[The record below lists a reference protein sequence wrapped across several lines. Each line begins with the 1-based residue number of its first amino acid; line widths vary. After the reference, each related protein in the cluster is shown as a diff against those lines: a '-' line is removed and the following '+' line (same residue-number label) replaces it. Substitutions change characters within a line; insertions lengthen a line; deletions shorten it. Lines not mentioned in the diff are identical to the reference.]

1 MSVLLIIVAGVVTM
15 SLAILRRLAVDE
27 VSGRFEKRISKH
39 LEATI
44 ASMTPELQGE
54 WAEEWRAEL
63 AGVLS
68 MPLTAVRCARGLRRS
83 ARELMG
89 VPVLSIRAGLQQRAS
104 ALKAAARR
112 TAHCTAKIAVARLAR
127 IADGMTPLR
136 TVTITCGLLSVVM
149 VLRYTA
155 PGVADI
161 VRLVSVSVGF
171 SGLLGVVLFRLRC
184 RATASGSR

>member
-27 VSGRFEKRISKH
+27 VSGRLEKRISEH

-44 ASMTPELQGE
+44 ASMTPDLQGE

-68 MPLTAVRCARGLRRS
+68 MPLMAVRCARGLRRS
-83 ARELMG
+83 AKELMG
-89 VPVLSIRAGLQQRAS
+89 VPVLSILAGLQQRAS

-112 TAHCTAKIAVARLAR
+112 TAHCTAEIAVARLAR
-127 IADGMTPLR
+127 IGDGMTALR
-136 TVTITCGLLSVVM
+136 TVTMTCGLLSVVM

-161 VRLVSVSVGF
+161 VRLVNVSLIF
-171 SGLLGVVLFRLRC
+171 SGLLGVALFRLRSVD
-184 RATASGSR
+184 RRR

>member
-1 MSVLLIIVAGVVTM
+1 MSVLMIIVAGVVTM
-15 SLAILRRLAVDE
+15 SLAILRRLAIDE
-27 VSGRFEKRISKH
+27 LSGRLEKRISKH
-39 LEATI
+39 LETTI
-44 ASMTPELQGE
+44 ASMTPDLQAE

-89 VPVLSIRAGLQQRAS
+89 LPVLSIWAGLLQRAS

-112 TAHCTAKIAVARLAR
+112 TAPCTAEIAVARLAR
-127 IADGMTPLR
+127 MSDGLTALR
-136 TVTITCGLLSVVM
+136 TVTMTCGLLSVVV

-161 VRLVSVSVGF
+161 VRLVHVSVVL
-171 SGLLGVVLFRLRC
+171 SGLLGVALFRLRS
-184 RATASGSR
+184 RTAASR